1 MNQLRFM
8 GLLASILLYSA
19 THIFCTSHHSLKD
32 LNAEAELLFG
42 YKMSIELIHQDFES
56 EEVLVTCHGFGA
68 NKDIGYLVAQQVDL
82 PVITFNFPDYDFD
95 HKSDIHATSFGTI
108 NEYLP
113 LIYLLK
119 ALVNKGI
126 LTIHLYGFSA
136 GGGALIA
143 TLAVL
148 ATTEYEHEIRH
159 IGVQKEDVSAIG
171 RALSRGMLILDAPLK
186 SVHEL
191 LDYRPHELLLQGLA
205 ARYKKNQF
213 EPIDCIEKLRGL
225 ALSILLYFEE
235 PDEVLSNRDDL
246 LFYRRLCAANSR
258 GSTKLV
264 RGSDGGHNG
273 LHKKLWEAYR
283 SHPLNKNTPVIY

>member
-1 MNQLRFM
+1 MKQLRFM
-8 GLLASILLYSA
+8 GLLVSILFYFT
-19 THIFCTSHHSLKD
+19 THIFCTSHHLLKD
-32 LNAEAELLFG
+32 LNADAEILFG
-42 YKMSIELIHQDFES
+42 YKMSIELIHESSGS
-56 EEVLVTCHGFGA
+56 EEVLVACHGFGA
-68 NKDIGYLVAQQVDL
+68 NKDMGYLVAEQVDL
-82 PVITFNFPDYDFD
+82 PVISFNFPDHDFD

-148 ATTEYEHEIRH
+148 ATTKYEEELRH
-159 IGVQKEDVSAIG
+159 IGVQKEYVSAIG
-171 RALSRGMLILDAPLK
+171 RALSRGMVILDAPLK

-191 LDYRPHELLLQGLA
+191 LDYRPHELILQVLA

-213 EPIDCIEKLRGL
+213 EPLDCIEKLRGL
-225 ALSILLYFEE
+225 TLSILLYFEE

-246 LFYRRLCAANSR
+246 LFYRRLSVANSR

-264 RGSDGGHNG
+264 RGSDG
-273 LHKKLWEAYR
+273 
-283 SHPLNKNTPVIY
+283 